1 MERKHRSFLKN
12 TFDFSPEGIAAAADF
27 VGEGLEGLG
36 LGHKEALR
44 NRLSVEELLLNWQQT
59 PGLDGRYTVELTRR
73 WGRVLLTLRCHGAAA
88 DPTAAGGEA
97 DEAYGSGQL
106 SRSLLENL
114 GLSLSWQYRD
124 GCNVLSCTQKVK
136 QRHSQLAQV
145 LFAAALALVVGGL
158 GLLLPQGWRDVLLDS
173 LLNPVFN
180 TFLGLF
186 SCIVGPMMFL
196 SMVWGIVNIGDTRQL
211 GVIGRKLLGR
221 FLLISSVFGVFCMGA
236 ALLWF
241 RPALGGTQSSQTIFQ
256 SVVEMVLDIVPQN
269 VVEPFLSGNTLQI
282 LFLGAVVGVVMI
294 VLRDR
299 LQALGQVVEQS
310 NAVVQFILSAISA
323 LVPGFIF
330 LSVLRLMLQGTLAQ
344 SAAGLFRAV
353 ALSVALSAV
362 EIVLETLSLA
372 KAGVSPLQAV
382 RKLGPP
388 FLIALTTASSA
399 AAFPAMV
406 DCCRNKLGIDE
417 KLTNFALPFGSVVF
431 MPHAVNLFILVPLFA
446 AQTYGV
452 ELTMG
457 SLVLCVINAVIL
469 SVAAP
474 PIPGGAISCYTLM
487 FLQLGIPLEAISLA
501 AAANVVLDFTA
512 TAGQLHDL
520 LVQLTHGA
528 KRMGLLD
535 ESVLTAR
542 SS

>member
-1 MERKHRSFLKN
+1 MAKPNLLRGSF
-12 TFDFSPEGIAAAADF
+12 TFSPDDIDAAADF
-27 VGEGLEGLG
+27 VSDGMAQLG
-36 LGHKEALR
+36 LDRKEALR
-44 NRLSVEELLLNWQQT
+44 RRLSVEEVLLNWQGAA
-59 PGLDGRYTVELTRR
+59 GLDGTYTVELSRR
-73 WGRVLLTLRCHGAAA
+73 LGRVGLALRC
-88 DPTAAGGEA
+88 AGGPQDPLAAPE
-97 DEAYGSGQL
+97 DDSYGAGGL
-106 SRSLLENL
+106 GRSALENL
-114 GLSLSWQYRD
+114 GLALSWQYRD
-124 GCNVLSCTQKVK
+124 GVNLVSCS
-136 QRHSQLAQV
+136 QRAGKPHSQLVQV
-145 LFAAALALVVGGL
+145 LFAAALALVL
-158 GLLLPQGWRDVLLDS
+158 GSAGTLLPQAWKALLLDS

-196 SMVWGIVNIGDTRQL
+196 AMVWGIVNIGDARQL

-221 FLLISSVFGVFCMGA
+221 FLVISSLFGLVCMGA
-236 ALLWF
+236 ALVWF
-241 RPALGGTQSSQTIFQ
+241 RPALGGVQSGQTVFQ
-256 SVVEMVLDIVPQN
+256 SIVEMVMDIVPGN
-269 VVEPFLSGNTLQI
+269 IVEPFLSGNTLQI

-294 VLRDR
+294 LLRDR
-299 LQALGQVVEQS
+299 MQVLGQVVEQS

-323 LVPGFIF
+323 MVPAFIF
-330 LSVLRLMLQGTLAQ
+330 LSVLRLMLQGTLAR

-353 ALSVALSAV
+353 LLSVALTAV
-362 EIVLETLSLA
+362 EVALETLSLT
-372 KAGVSPLQAV
+372 KLGLSPAQAV
-382 RKLGPP
+382 KKLGPS

-399 AAFPAMV
+399 AAFPSMME
-406 DCCRNKLGIDE
+406 CCRDKLGIDE

-452 ELTMG
+452 ELTAG
-457 SLVLCVINAVIL
+457 SLVLCVVNAVVL

-528 KRMGLLD
+528 GRMGLLD
-535 ESVLTAR
+535 RDILLR
-542 SS
+542 D